1 MIQMQTNLDVDH
13 FWCLITLK
21 KKIIYKLLLS
31 IYELVKLEKTD
42 IIVVL
47 HKSMISDL
55 VLYIPS

>member
-1 MIQMQTNLDVDH
+1 MWIIFGV
-13 FWCLITLK
+13 LINYIE

-47 HKSMISDL
+47 HQTMIS
-55 VLYIPS
+55 IKFGAI